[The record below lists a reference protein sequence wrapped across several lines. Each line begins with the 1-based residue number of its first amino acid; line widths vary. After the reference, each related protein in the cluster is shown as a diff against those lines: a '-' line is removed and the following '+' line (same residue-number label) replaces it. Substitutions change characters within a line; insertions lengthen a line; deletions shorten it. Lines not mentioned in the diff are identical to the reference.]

1 MRPGETHTESG
12 LDGVLRE
19 LAFKSQLLDAS
30 LDAIVAC
37 NLDGRIAYANE
48 AACDVLGYPLDEL
61 AALPPWGWLA
71 PDSRRGIFDRVD
83 QIRYAGGLSFC
94 ANGLKKDGRV
104 TKTEVHARISETV
117 YGELVIAVLRDITDR
132 VEAEEAMRYLAF
144 HDELTGVA
152 NRKAFVDKLACA
164 LANADRHAD
173 IVGVVYLD
181 LDDFKPVNDT
191 LGHAMGDKVLQV
203 VARRMQA
210 CVRECDTVA
219 RIGGDEFMVLF
230 DRLVR
235 REDLAVAA
243 KKLGGALSRPI
254 RVDGHT
260 VRVTASAGLA
270 LYEPGEEADE
280 LVTRADHAMYR
291 AKQNDLPGWESFLGE
306 S

>member
-1 MRPGETHTESG
+1 MRPGETHTGTG

-19 LAFKSQLLDAS
+19 LAFKSQLLDSS

-37 NLDGRIAYANE
+37 SLDGRVVYANE
-48 AACDVLGYPLDEL
+48 AACTVLGYPLDEL
-61 AALPPWGWLA
+61 TALSGWGWLA
-71 PDSRRGIFDRVD
+71 PESRTGIFDRID

-94 ANGLKKDGRV
+94 ANGLAKDGRI
-104 TKTEVHARISETV
+104 TKTEVHGRIAETV
-117 YGELVIAVLRDITDR
+117 YGELVIAVIRDITDR
-132 VEAEEAMRYLAF
+132 VAAEEAMRYLAY

-152 NRKAFVDKLACA
+152 NRTSFVDKLACA
-164 LANADRHAD
+164 LANSDRHGD
-173 IVGVVYLD
+173 LVGVVYLD

-191 LGHAMGDKVLQV
+191 LGHAMGDRVLQV

-230 DRLVR
+230 DRLAR
-235 REDLAVAA
+235 RTDLALAA
-243 KKLGGALSRPI
+243 KKLSGALSRPI

-260 VRVTASAGLA
+260 VRVTASVGLA
-270 LYEPGEEADE
+270 LYEPGEAADE

-306 S
+306 G

>member
-1 MRPGETHTESG
+1 VRHVETHAGTA

-37 NLDGRIAYANE
+37 TLDGRVIFANE
-48 AACDVLGYPLDEL
+48 AACAVLGYPLDEL
-61 AALPPWGWLA
+61 TTLQGWGWLA
-71 PDSRRGIFDRVD
+71 PESRTGIFDRID
-83 QIRYAGGLSFC
+83 QIRYSGGLSFC
-94 ANGLKKDGRV
+94 ANGLTRDGRV
-104 TKTEVHARISETV
+104 TKTEVHGRIAETV
-117 YGELVIAVLRDITDR
+117 YGELVIAVIRDITER

-164 LANADRHAD
+164 LSNAERHGD
-173 IVGVVYLD
+173 LVGVVYLD

-191 LGHAMGDKVLQV
+191 LGHAMGDRVLQV

-230 DRLVR
+230 DRLAR
-235 REDLAVAA
+235 RSDLAVAA
-243 KKLGGALSRPI
+243 KKLSGALSRPI
-254 RVDGHT
+254 RV
-260 VRVTASAGLA
+260 
-270 LYEPGEEADE
+270 DE